1 MDILMTGGNAFD
13 KAKYDLGDKVK
24 LIHEEYNETGTV
36 VGVFGLHKNTFE
48 NEGQIR
54 VAVRD
59 RYYCDFGYDI
69 EWDDGNGP
77 NPWAENELEVA

>member
-1 MDILMTGGNAFD
+1 MDILMTAGNAFD

-24 LIHEEYNETGTV
+24 LIHEDYDATGTV
-36 VGVFGLHKNTFE
+36 DGVFGLHKNTFE

-54 VAVRD
+54 VAVRE

-69 EWDDGNGP
+69 EWDDGNGQ

>member
-24 LIHEEYNETGTV
+24 LIHEDYDATGTV

-54 VAVRD
+54 GRGE
-59 RYYCDFGYDI
+59 RKI
-69 EWDDGNGP
+69 
-77 NPWAENELEVA
+77 LL